1 MFSTFCRNVV
11 LRFRSFVQNWRFNYG
26 IRTCLYDV
34 VLFKSFRGGL
44 FCLASTCELAISKR
58 FISLLELVL
67 SRRFGQGR

>member
-1 MFSTFCRNVV
+1 MELGHV
-11 LRFRSFVQNWRFNYG
+11 
-26 IRTCLYDV
+26 YDV
-34 VLFKSFRGGL
+34 DCGKFVPFKSFRGGL